1 MITRVHHVQIIAK
14 DLDNVLAFFR
24 DVLDLA
30 DVIQPTYETKGPMLD
45 AFTGVPGTHSR
56 IAKIWFKDFMIEI
69 VQWLS
74 PQGKEIKADWN
85 DIGIRHICFEVDNVE
100 EMYETLKERGVKF
113 FSGPIYIED
122 KTHPIYGW
130 AGCYFWGPENIMF
143 ELIQA
148 PKEKN

>member
-30 DVIQPTYETKGPMLD
+30 DIIQPTYETKGPMLD

-113 FSGPIYIED
+113 LSPPVWNDVKG
-122 KTHPIYGW
+122 HPVEGSC
-130 AGCYFWGPENIMF
+130 AVYFWGPEGIMLEF
-143 ELIQA
+143 FQPA
-148 PKEKN
+148 K